1 MTRTVLEIGP
11 GALAEYYD
19 WMKGAADGDV
29 LVYWQGDLQ
38 YDRQVV
44 VSADDVLRSTERARI
59 SALHFVAD
67 RAFKDSKQGLLHLT
81 QLRIGANL
89 FEYRA
94 TRRRVSGSKTTGSD
108 IRNDNFVPA

>member
-1 MTRTVLEIGP
+1 MTRTVLEVGP

-19 WMKGAADGDV
+19 WMKGAANGDV

-38 YDRQVV
+38 FDRQVV
-44 VSADDVLRSTERARI
+44 VPADDVLRTAERARI

-67 RAFKDSKQGLLHLT
+67 RVLQDAKAGLLHLT
-81 QLRIGANL
+81 QLRIGANI

-94 TRRRVSGSKTTGSD
+94 TRRRSSGRQTTVSD
-108 IRNDNFVPA
+108 IRNDNLVPA

>member
-1 MTRTVLEIGP
+1 MTREVLEVGP

-19 WMKGAADGDV
+19 WFKDAAHGDI

-44 VSADDVLRSTERARI
+44 VPENDVLRSAERTRVR
-59 SALHFVAD
+59 ALNFVAD
-67 RAFKDSKQGLLHLT
+67 RILADSKQGLLHLT
-81 QLRIGANL
+81 QLRIGTNI

-94 TRRRVSGSKTTGSD
+94 TRRRELGGQPTVSE
-108 IRNDNFVPA
+108 IRNDNLVPA